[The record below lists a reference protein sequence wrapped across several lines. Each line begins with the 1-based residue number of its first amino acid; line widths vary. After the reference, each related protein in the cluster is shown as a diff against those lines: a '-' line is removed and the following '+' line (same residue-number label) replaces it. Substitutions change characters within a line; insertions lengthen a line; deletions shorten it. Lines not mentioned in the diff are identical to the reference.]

1 MEDIQKRIFEIIA
14 KELKVPL
21 SDITPEKNL
30 LNDLNADSL
39 ALIDLVMEIEEEYDI
54 EIIDNS
60 GNGYVGTVKELIDST
75 IKLIN
80 KKTQA

>member
-1 MEDIQKRIFEIIA
+1 MEAVQKRVFEIIA

-21 SDITPEKNL
+21 SDVTPEKNL

-39 ALIDLVMEIEEEYDI
+39 ALIDLVMEIEEEYGI

-60 GNGYVGTVKELIDST
+60 GNGYVGTVEELVNST